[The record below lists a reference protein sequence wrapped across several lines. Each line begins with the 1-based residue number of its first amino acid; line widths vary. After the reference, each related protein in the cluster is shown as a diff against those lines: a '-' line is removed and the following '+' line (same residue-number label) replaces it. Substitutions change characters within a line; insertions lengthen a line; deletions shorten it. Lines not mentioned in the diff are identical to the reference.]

1 MIRQAIRL
9 LLVTALAVNGILANA
24 QSFRSSLEVADEAY
38 NRGNFYTAAQYYLKV
53 FEQLKEPEKTAY
65 PYGGAT
71 PKKKNEE
78 FNTYKYVIGQLARSY
93 YFYKDYPEAEKWYA
107 KAVSLDEFSDI
118 QNLINYG
125 IVLRANENFDEAVL
139 MLKKAKEQFRP
150 NYVENDQ
157 GRLVESES
165 TKGVYKRIEFE
176 LACAEFAQE
185 QLKVN
190 SAFVPEKLDSTI
202 LNIPGASNYA
212 ATLMTNDRMGFTTTR
227 TLVDNPT
234 SKKYGAYRN
243 SIMTYNLIDS
253 TLTPIEFGFGLDR
266 NAAAPSVNGNS
277 TFMYLTSWSTEEE
290 NPQYMIYVSRPL
302 NDSIWEEPKPLN
314 SVVNLQG
321 TNSKQP
327 MVTKDGRTLY
337 FVSDRKEGFGGYD
350 VYMVKLD
357 EMGQPFGRAFNLGD
371 NINTDKDEESPFFD
385 EQTQSL
391 YFASKGWVGMGGLD
405 IFQSEKRGSD
415 FGKAV
420 NMGYPLN
427 SSKDDAYF
435 ITASDVNLGYV
446 SSDRGRNTCCYQLYS
461 FEMAYYF
468 VGGQVLDAVDDAKLE
483 GVKVILLDSNNMETA
498 LTYTNDMGEYV
509 LPVTKGRNYRVV
521 FNKENFLEDE
531 MEVSTRMIYANDTT
545 NLGVVKLITTEVGR
559 AVKLE
564 NIYYDFGKAT
574 LRESSKAV
582 LAKLARQLK
591 KYPYLVIEI
600 GSHTDNIG
608 SDKYNLDLS
617 QRRSQ
622 SVVDFMISEGIN
634 RDMIVSKGYGESM
647 PKVPNTNPDGS
658 DNEENRQINRRTE
671 FKVLEYRFEK
681 AK

>member
-1 MIRQAIRL
+1 MIRKAFQL
-9 LLVTALAVNGILANA
+9 LLCAVLTATAGISSA
-24 QSFRSSLEVADEAY
+24 QSFRSSLELADEAY
-38 NRGNFYTAAQYYLKV
+38 NRGNYYTAAQYYLKV
-53 FEQLKEPEKTAY
+53 FEELKEPEKTAY
-65 PYGGAT
+65 PYGGAV

-107 KAVSLDEFSDI
+107 KAVSLDEFTDM

-125 IVLRANENFDEAVL
+125 IVLRSNEKFDESAL
-139 MLKKAKEQFRP
+139 MLNKAKQQFRP
-150 NYVENDQ
+150 SYIENAQ

-165 TKGVYKRIEFE
+165 TKGLYKRIEFE
-176 LACAEFAQE
+176 LACAEFARE

-190 SAFVPEKLDSTI
+190 AAFVPEKLDENV
-202 LNIPGASNYA
+202 LNIPDASNYGP
-212 ATLMTNDRMGFTTTR
+212 TLMTKDRMAFTTTR
-227 TLVDNPT
+227 TLVDNPS
-234 SKKYGAYRN
+234 SKKFGAYRN

-266 NAAAPSVNGNS
+266 HAAAPSVDGQS
-277 TFMYLTSWSTEEE
+277 KVMYFTSWSTETA
-290 NPQYMIYVSRPL
+290 NPELVIYFSKPL

-314 SVVNLQG
+314 SIVNMLG

-327 MVTKDGRTLY
+327 MVTKDGKTLY

-350 VYMVKLD
+350 IYMTRLD
-357 EMGQPFGRAFNLGD
+357 ESGQPFGRAINLGD
-371 NINTDKDEESPFFD
+371 NVNTDKDEETPFFD
-385 EQTQSL
+385 ETGQAL
-391 YFASKGWVGMGGLD
+391 YFSSKGWIGMGGLD
-405 IFQSEKRGSD
+405 VFQSEKRGST

-420 NMGYPLN
+420 NMGFPLN

-435 ITASDVNLGYV
+435 VTATDVNIGYV
-446 SSDRGRNTCCYQLYS
+446 SSDRGENTCCYQLYS
-461 FEMAYYF
+461 FEMSYYY
-468 VGGQVLDAVDDAKLE
+468 VGGTVLDAVDESYLE
-483 GVKVILLDSNNMETA
+483 GVKVLLIDSNGLEVA
-498 LTYTNDMGEYV
+498 IDYTDDMGEYV
-509 LPVTKGRNYRVV
+509 LPVTKGRNYKVV
-521 FNKENFLEDE
+521 YNKDNFLEDE
-531 MEVSTRMIYANDTT
+531 MEISTRMIYANDTT
-545 NLGVVKLITTEVGR
+545 NLGIVKLITTEVGR

-564 NIYYDFGKAT
+564 HIYYDFGKAT

-582 LAKLARQLK
+582 LSKLARQLM

-608 SDKYNLDLS
+608 SDKYNEDLS
-617 QRRSQ
+617 QKRSQ
-622 SVVDFMISEGIN
+622 SVVDYLISQGIKKN
-634 RDMIVSKGYGESM
+634 MLVSKGYGESM

-658 DNEENRQINRRTE
+658 DNEANRQINRRTE